1 MTARM
6 RTLDAAIAQ
15 LHTDD
20 PGNCLTKHALR
31 QWVLSGVVPHVRVG
45 AKYLINYDILLA
57 ILAGEHEYVE
67 PEMRAGTIRPI
78 EMKVANRW

>member
-6 RTLDAAIAQ
+6 RTLDAAICQ

-31 QWVLSGVVPHVRVG
+31 QWVLSGVVPYVRAG
-45 AKYLINYDILLA
+45 AKYLINYDILLK
-57 ILAGEHEYVE
+57 ILAGEREHVE
-67 PEMRAGTIRPI
+67 PEPKTGIVRPV
-78 EMKVANRW
+78 ELKVVGR

>member
-15 LHTDD
+15 LRTDD

-31 QWVLSGVVPHVRVG
+31 QWVLSGIVPSIRTG
-45 AKYLINYDILLA
+45 AKYLINYDVLLS
-57 ILAGEHEYVE
+57 ILAGEYEHVE
-67 PEMRAGTIRPI
+67 PEARAGTVRPI
-78 EMKVANRW
+78 GMKNIVGR